1 MYCQKCGTKLNDGMR
16 FCPKCGTSVPE
27 IKYEN
32 TGVISQNSV
41 IEERKV
47 EQSSVAGSN
56 STQFKDFSS
65 IYDQDIKMP
74 EAAALPMKWY
84 KFLIYFALFAAPI
97 LLIINSINWFNSLM
111 LDGKVYILTV
121 IRYPFYLKVLMV
133 IYIILCLLLAAFSI
147 YTRQMLAK
155 FKKKA
160 PYYLYALYL
169 GNYAPL
175 LILLIMKIPEIPF
188 MWQQLVM
195 QSENYIA
202 ALIGFILGI
211 ILLFGFSLIML
222 WINYKYFTKRKHLFV
237 N

>member
-56 STQFKDFSS
+56 SIQFKDFSS

-84 KFLIYFALFAAPI
+84 KFLVYFVLFASALAAI
-97 LLIINSINWFNSLM
+97 IAVWIAIGLLY
-111 LDGKVYILTV
+111 LDGKIYNFYIYKIPMFSKILLVVYI
-121 IRYPFYLKVLMV
+121 IAN
-133 IYIILCLLLAAFSI
+133 LLLAGFSI
-147 YTRQMLAK
+147 FTRQMLAK
-155 FKKKA
+155 FKTNA
-160 PYYLYALYL
+160 IRCLYIMYVCNFIINIIYCIALQVDLSTVASVLVISPAMLLFNYLYF
-169 GNYAPL
+169 
-175 LILLIMKIPEIPF
+175 K
-188 MWQQLVM
+188 
-195 QSENYIA
+195 
-202 ALIGFILGI
+202 
-211 ILLFGFSLIML
+211 
-222 WINYKYFTKRKHLFV
+222 KRKHLFV